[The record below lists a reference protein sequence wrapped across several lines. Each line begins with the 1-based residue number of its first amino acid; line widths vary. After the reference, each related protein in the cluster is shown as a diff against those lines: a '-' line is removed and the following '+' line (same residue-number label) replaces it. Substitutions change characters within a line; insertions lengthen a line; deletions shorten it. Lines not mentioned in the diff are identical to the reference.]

1 MRNVLRRVVVVALL
15 VAAAAMVWISASFK
29 GEPGEATLTD
39 SAVEQFVP
47 GQDTT
52 ALRQSEIG
60 IDLAPGWTADLRIN
74 GVDIPEDE
82 ERRVDG
88 LNQVFFT
95 PGEGRII
102 ETLAPGDVEVTA
114 IIWRPAEGE
123 TRESGS
129 RRVRWS
135 FRVA

>member
-15 VAAAAMVWISASFK
+15 VAAGAMVWVSASFK
-29 GEPGEATLTD
+29 GEPDEATLTD

-47 GQDTT
+47 GQNTS

-82 ERRVDG
+82 ERRVDP

-114 IIWRPAEGE
+114 IIWRPGDGE

-129 RRVRWS
+129 RQVRWS